1 MRYLIG
7 IDVSKFKHTA
17 SVIDNDGVVYV
28 EPFDFNNDIIGFQLF
43 LSTVSSFTNDD
54 YIIGMEDTGHY
65 GDNLQRF
72 LLSKELKVA
81 MLNPLATNH
90 IRLAFGKAKNDKLD
104 SVTIGSALA
113 MPRLYRIIKDD
124 HFSYHE
130 IRELT
135 RYRLHLTKS
144 SNIYKNRLKKLIDI
158 TFPEFDSLFSTA
170 YSNTYLKVL
179 HDFQSAENIA
189 STDIRTLRKALIV
202 DRGRC
207 VSITAE
213 ELKSAAKQSIG
224 HSNFAMEIEIRQTVE
239 MIEKINSN
247 LEAVEKKIEEFSRQL
262 NSPILAIPG
271 ISHISAMSILAEIGD
286 FSKYESA
293 KQIIKLSGTNP
304 FVYESGTYSMA
315 RTRLEKKGSK
325 YLRATLY
332 KTIQTVILFNPVF
345 NQYYA
350 KKRAEGKSHLCAQG
364 HCVRKLLRI
373 IYHILTTGKEFDP
386 ALLRLSLIHI

>member
-213 ELKSAAKQSIG
+213 ELKAAAKQSIG

-386 ALLRLSLIHI
+386 ALLR

>member
-350 KKRAEGKSHLCAQG
+350 KKRAEGKSHRPHQ
-364 HCVRKLLRI
+364 
-373 IYHILTTGKEFDP
+373 TEFQP
-386 ALLRLSLIHI
+386 YLKAFFYGVG

>member
-135 RYRLHLTKS
+135 LYRLHLTKS

-332 KTIQTVILFNPVF
+332 KTIQAVILFNPVF

-386 ALLRLSLIHI
+386 ALLR

>member
-304 FVYESGTYSMA
+304 FEIG
-315 RTRLEKKGSK
+315 
-325 YLRATLY
+325 RAH
-332 KTIQTVILFNPVF
+332 V
-345 NQYYA
+345 
-350 KKRAEGKSHLCAQG
+350 
-364 HCVRKLLRI
+364 
-373 IYHILTTGKEFDP
+373 
-386 ALLRLSLIHI
+386 

>member
-332 KTIQTVILFNPVF
+332 KTIQAVILFNPVF
-345 NQYYA
+345 NQYYV

-386 ALLRLSLIHI
+386 ALLR

>member
-1 MRYLIG
+1 
-7 IDVSKFKHTA
+7 
-17 SVIDNDGVVYV
+17 
-28 EPFDFNNDIIGFQLF
+28 
-43 LSTVSSFTNDD
+43 
-54 YIIGMEDTGHY
+54 
-65 GDNLQRF
+65 
-72 LLSKELKVA
+72 
-81 MLNPLATNH
+81 
-90 IRLAFGKAKNDKLD
+90 
-104 SVTIGSALA
+104 
-113 MPRLYRIIKDD
+113 
-124 HFSYHE
+124 
-130 IRELT
+130 
-135 RYRLHLTKS
+135 
-144 SNIYKNRLKKLIDI
+144 
-158 TFPEFDSLFSTA
+158 
-170 YSNTYLKVL
+170 
-179 HDFQSAENIA
+179 
-189 STDIRTLRKALIV
+189 
-202 DRGRC
+202 
-207 VSITAE
+207 
-213 ELKSAAKQSIG
+213 IG

-386 ALLRLSLIHI
+386 ALLR